1 MKNMLTVTVINEEHT
16 LNATELAQA
25 CGVSLTW
32 VTQAVELSVLH
43 TSMVQ
48 KNLNEWRF
56 QHQDLQRA
64 LELRQLQRRLEVDL
78 DISALIA
85 DLQQEIRRLKG
96 QQ

>member
-25 CGVSLTW
+25 CGVNLTW

-48 KNLNEWRF
+48 KNPNEWRF